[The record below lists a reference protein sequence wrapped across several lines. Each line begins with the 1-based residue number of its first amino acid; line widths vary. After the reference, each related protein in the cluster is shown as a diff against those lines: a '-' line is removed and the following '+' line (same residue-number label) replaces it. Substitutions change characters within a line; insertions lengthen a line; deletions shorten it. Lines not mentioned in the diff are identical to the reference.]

1 MEKLTQ
7 EYYIDQSKLPH
18 AWCSGCGYGIL
29 LGSIA
34 RGMASSNMTKD
45 NTMVTT
51 GIGCWGKS
59 DDYLATS
66 GLHTTHG
73 RAIAF
78 ATGIT
83 INKPELNVITLVG
96 DGDGSTIGGNH
107 LLHAAKRNI
116 NMTVIMANNLLY
128 GQTGGQYS
136 ALTPFEAITQTS
148 QFGNPEPSMDIC
160 AVVAAAGANFVAR
173 GTVAHIN
180 QLDKLLQKAMS
191 IKGFS
196 FVEVLSPCPA
206 HYGTKN
212 HYTDTVSLMNWIKDL
227 VIPVGSFNKLS
238 EEDRENHL
246 PGGIIVERNKDDFNT
261 RYEKIRKTAIASLEV
276 KNEG

>member
-1 MEKLTQ
+1 MEKLTK
-7 EYYIDQSKLPH
+7 EYYIDQNKLPH
-18 AWCSGCGYGIL
+18 LWCPGCGYGIIF
-29 LGSIA
+29 GSIT
-34 RGMASSNMTKD
+34 RSMASFNMTMD
-45 NTMVTT
+45 NTLVTT

-59 DDYLATS
+59 DDYLATN

-78 ATGIT
+78 ATGVA

-116 NMTVIMANNLLY
+116 NMTVIMADNLLY

-136 ALTPFEAITQTS
+136 ALTPYKAKTQTS
-148 QFGNPEPSMDIC
+148 QFGNPEPAMDVC

-173 GTVAHIN
+173 GTAFHVN
-180 QLDKLLQKAMS
+180 QLDNLIQKAMS
-191 IKGFS
+191 VKGFS

-206 HYGTKN
+206 HFGKKN
-212 HYTDTVSLMNWIKDL
+212 GFKNTIDLMNWIKDL
-227 VIPVGSFNKLS
+227 AVPIDAYSKLS
-238 EEDRENHL
+238 DEEKENHI
-246 PGGIIVERNKDDFNT
+246 PRGIISERNKDDFST
-261 RYEKIRKTAIASLEV
+261 RYEKIRKEALTNYGGA
-276 KNEG
+276 K